1 MNPDLAVRLC
11 EAELYLQLLRSSAP
25 PGGLLD
31 VRYRTR
37 GHQLARCFLGL
48 DTPQAARAL
57 VTLGAQT
64 DVYVGCA
71 MRVRRRGRREDVA
84 PTALLWADCDDL
96 AASATMHAFAPPP
109 SMIVASGSP
118 ANTHAYWALTHPLPT
133 EELEYANHRLAQALG
148 ADPHCADAAR
158 ILRVP
163 GTLNHKHDPPRPVR
177 LLDYSPTRYRPVEL
191 YTALPPISAP
201 GTLTPPAPHAL
212 TAPMGHWLVANPSI
226 PGGAQAAQHSPGA
239 HVTTRAKDPL
249 HEIEPAHYV
258 RLLTGRTPAP
268 NGKLLCPL
276 HEERTPS
283 FHAYPTPQQG
293 WACYG
298 CPTPTGRPR
307 GGDIYTLASHLWNI
321 PTRGQSFTELRARLH
336 DVFRVHRA

>member
-133 EELEYANHRLAQALG
+133 EELKYANHRLAQALG

-163 GTLNHKHDPPRPVR
+163 GTLNHKHDPPRPVL
-177 LLDYSPTRYRPVEL
+177 LLDYSPARYRPVEL
-191 YTALPPISAP
+191 YTALPPAPAP
-201 GTLTPPAPHAL
+201 GVLTLPTPRAL
-212 TAPMGHWLVANPSI
+212 AHSLGGCATA
-226 PGGAQAAQHSPGA
+226 
-239 HVTTRAKDPL
+239 TRAEDPL
-249 HEIEPAHYV
+249 HAIEPAHYV

-268 NGKLLCPL
+268 NGKMLCPL

-298 CPTPTGRPR
+298 CPTPSGRLR
-307 GGDIYTLASHLWNI
+307 GGDIYTLASYLWRI
-321 PTRGQSFTELRARLH
+321 PTQGQAFTELRTRLQ
-336 DVFRVHRA
+336 DVFRLRRTP

>member
-1 MNPDLAVRLC
+1 MTPDLAVRLC

-48 DTPQAARAL
+48 DTAQAARAL
-57 VTLGAQT
+57 ITLGTQT

-84 PTALLWADCDDL
+84 PTALPWADCDDPP
-96 AASATMHAFAPPP
+96 ASAALHTFTRAP

-118 ANTHAYWALTHPLPT
+118 ANTHAYWALTHTLPV
-133 EELEYANHRLAQALG
+133 EEVEYANHRLAQALG
-148 ADPHCADAAR
+148 ADPRCADAAR

-177 LLDYSPTRYRPVEL
+177 LLDYSPVRHRPVEL
-191 YTALPPISAP
+191 YTALPPAATLSALSLP
-201 GTLTPPAPHAL
+201 TPRALPHSL
-212 TAPMGHWLVANPSI
+212 
-226 PGGAQAAQHSPGA
+226 GGCAT
-239 HVTTRAKDPL
+239 VTRAEDPL
-249 HEIEPAHYV
+249 HAIEPAHYV

-268 NGKLLCPL
+268 NGKMLCPL

-283 FHAYPTPQQG
+283 FHVYPTPRQG

-298 CPTPTGRPR
+298 CPSPTGRPR

-321 PTRGQSFTELRARLH
+321 PTHGPAFTELRARLR
-336 DVFRVHRA
+336 DVFRVPRT